1 MAGCNKKKRARKVGM
16 EITTDKHKET
26 RQARH
31 KKYGHSYTRSSKTSA
46 SFPKDAT
53 PHDVKTGKIKARTF
67 EDEYKSYRKTR
78 GRKGWSFNPDK
89 RKESAVY
96 LSRNSVFNVQRVPMT
111 ELMERAILA
120 HEEGRVL

>member
-1 MAGCNKKKRARKVGM
+1 MAGCNKKKRKARLAGVEK
-16 EITTDKHKET
+16 TLWHAET

-31 KKYGHSYTRSSKTSA
+31 KKYGHSYTRSSKTSTT
-46 SFPKDAT
+46 FPQDAT

-120 HEEGRVL
+120 HEEGRML